1 MKKLGMSTILLGAAL
16 AVNAQASD
24 FQGAY
29 AGLNVGNNT
38 ASQSS
43 SAEKQSTY
51 GGLRLGYGWDI
62 SSFLLGAEGFYDAHS
77 SSYTQEA
84 GGLDARLALPMNR
97 FLPYI
102 KLGVSSSK
110 PGNSTHGGLG
120 LEYSLTDRW
129 AFNAEWSLDNLDI
142 NSPSYRNNNVSIG
155 LHYLYGGASRTAAAE
170 RAAADKAAADR
181 AAAEKAAA
189 DRAAAERAAA
199 DKAAADRAAAEKAA
213 ADRAAAEKATADR
226 IAAEKAAAERA
237 AALAQMTAAQRA
249 AAEKAEAERLA
260 AEKAAAERAA
270 AERAA
275 AERATAQQQVAAPA
289 YKTVMLT
296 KPITLEGTSFAS
308 GSALLNPSAH
318 SQLDQVVEFAN
329 VNKEADLTITG
340 YTDDRGDAKKN
351 VALSAARA
359 DAVKAYLVKKGV
371 AAERL
376 TTKGAAS
383 ANPVASNATAE
394 GRAKNRRVEINSVLH
409 ETQKVLVQ

>member
-1 MKKLGMSTILLGAAL
+1 MKKLSIGTILLGAAL
-16 AVNAQASD
+16 TINAQASD

-38 ASQSS
+38 ASARSN
-43 SAEKQSTY
+43 ADKQSTY

-62 SSFLLGAEGFYDAHS
+62 SNFLLGAEGFYDAHS
-77 SSYTQEA
+77 SAYTQEA
-84 GGLDARLALPMNR
+84 GGLDARLALPLNR
-97 FLPYI
+97 WLPYI
-102 KLGVSSSK
+102 KLGVSAAK

-129 AFNAEWSLDNLDI
+129 AVNAEWSQDNLDV
-142 NSPSYRNNNVSIG
+142 NSPSYRNNNLSIG
-155 LHYLYGGASRTAAAE
+155 LHYLYGAAARSAAAE
-170 RAAADKAAADR
+170 RAAADKAVADRAAAEQATADRAAAERAATEQAAADKAAADR
-181 AAAEKAAA
+181 AAAEKA
-189 DRAAAERAAA
+189 E
-199 DKAAADRAAAEKAA
+199 
-213 ADRAAAEKATADR
+213 ADR

-237 AALAQMTAAQRA
+237 AALAQMTATQRA

-275 AERATAQQQVAAPA
+275 SQAATQPPAAPA

-308 GSALLNPSAH
+308 GSALLNPSANV
-318 SQLDQVVEFAN
+318 QLDQVVEFAS

-340 YTDDRGDAKKN
+340 YTDDRGNAQKN
-351 VALSAARA
+351 KALSAARA
-359 DAVKAYLVKKGV
+359 EAVKAYLVKKGI

-376 TTKGAAS
+376 TTQGAAA
-383 ANPVASNATAE
+383 ANPVASNASAE

-409 ETQKVLVQ
+409 EARKVLVQ